1 MEYGG
6 HGAGFYL
13 LKAYFMNINFCR
25 ISFQPGATYLHET
38 SSSNILQDGK
48 LGASF
53 LKSLCL
59 FGRALGGGNKTLGCY
74 HGNVDRVFWFCL
86 SVASSLCLHLD
97 PVSWLAEV
105 FTFLDKKVSACS
117 SHGCRGESFGS
128 GPGISTWIT
137 LVPYADRNI
146 SMSRMS
152 NRVINHF
159 KQ

>member
-74 HGNVDRVFWFCL
+74 HDNMDRVFWFCL

-105 FTFLDKKVSACS
+105 FTFLDKKSQPVPPMAAEEKSLVRVLVFP
-117 SHGCRGESFGS
+117 RGLLLYLMLTE
-128 GPGISTWIT
+128 T
-137 LVPYADRNI
+137 LVCPE
-146 SMSRMS
+146 
-152 NRVINHF
+152 
-159 KQ
+159 